1 MRTSAKVTISG
12 AVLFVGSL
20 VLGVGGTI
28 MGMIRSFNSV
38 AESGT
43 GSSQEL
49 AEGISNSLISTV
61 VGIPLALIGLGLL
74 IGGLIVLCVRKP
86 KADVIEQSA

>member
-1 MRTSAKVTISG
+1 MRKSIKVTIAG
-12 AVLFVGSL
+12 AVLLVGSL

-28 MGMIRSFNSV
+28 MGMIRSFNSA

-43 GSSQEL
+43 ASAGEL
-49 AEGISNSLISTV
+49 AEGVSNSLISTA

-74 IGGLIVLCVRKP
+74 VGGLIAFSTGKP
-86 KADVIEQSA
+86 ESKRAEQSA